1 MGKKKRNKQIREI
14 AAQLPKMKYET
25 TYKELFKG
33 SDVLLPAGVLVATV
47 AGREILAGKTY
58 VNSQKVKM
66 DVNHYRRMKSM
77 ANKSGVKGLAEYIFS
92 VNRMV
97 NKQQN
102 QK

>member
-25 TYKELFKG
+25 THKEIFNG
-33 SDVLLPAGVLVATV
+33 SDVLPEGVLVGTV
-47 AGREILAGKTY
+47 GGREMLAGRTY
-58 VNSQKVKM
+58 VNSQKIKM

-77 ANKSGVKGLAEYIFS
+77 TNKSGVKGLAEYIFS